1 MHNGS
6 LPYEC
11 YRHIAFA
18 GGLRVSFARMNRTVS
33 KVDSLLHPYAV
44 EQIRADFPILQ
55 RKVHD
60 QPLAYL
66 DSASTAQKP
75 QAMLDAMMGF
85 YSTSNANVHR
95 GVYTL
100 GIESTDAFEAARDAV
115 AGLINAPSRREVIF
129 TRNTTEAINLVAKT
143 YGLAECGAGDV
154 IVCTVLEHHANL
166 VPWQVLAETTGAN
179 LRFLDI
185 DDEGN
190 LQLDAL
196 EAIARE
202 GNVKLVAVTHQSN
215 TLGVR
220 PPLAELVRWAH
231 AEGAIVVLD
240 AAQTVPNRPV
250 DVQLLDVDFL
260 AFSGHKTLGPTGIG
274 VLWGR
279 EALLQE
285 MQPFL
290 TGGEMIRSVALDRTS
305 WNTLPWKFE
314 AGTPAFAEA
323 VGLHAALD
331 YLERVGLEAIDAH
344 EHAITEYALGRLA
357 EVPGLRVIGPQ
368 LAASRGGVISFLLED
383 VHPHDI
389 AEILDRHAVCVRA
402 GHHCTQPL
410 MQRLQIAA
418 TVRASFYLYTTTD
431 EIDRLIVGLYDVR
444 RVMGV

>member
-1 MHNGS
+1 M
-6 LPYEC
+6 
-11 YRHIAFA
+11 R
-18 GGLRVSFARMNRTVS
+18 
-33 KVDSLLHPYAV
+33 
-44 EQIRADFPILQ
+44 IRADFPILA
-55 RKVHD
+55 RELHG

-66 DSASTAQKP
+66 DSASTSQKP
-75 QAMLDAMMGF
+75 QQMLDAMTRF

-100 GIESTDAFEAARDAV
+100 GVESTDAFEAARDAV
-115 AGLINAPSRREVIF
+115 AALLNAPSRREVIF
-129 TRNTTEAINLVAKT
+129 TRNTTEALNLVAKT
-143 YGLAECGAGDV
+143 YGAQNCGPGDV
-154 IVCTVLEHHANL
+154 IVSTVLEHHANL
-166 VPWQVLAETTGAN
+166 VPWQVLAEQTGAT

-196 EAIARE
+196 DAIARE

-220 PPLAELVRWAH
+220 PPVAELVAWAH
-231 AEGAIVVLD
+231 AQGAVVVLD

-250 DVQLLDVDFL
+250 DVQALDVDFL

-274 VLWGR
+274 ALWGR
-279 EALLQE
+279 ESLLADL
-285 MQPFL
+285 QPFL
-290 TGGEMIRSVALDRTS
+290 TGGEMIRSVKLERTS
-305 WNTLPWKFE
+305 WNSLPWKFE
-314 AGTPAFAEA
+314 AGTPAYAEA
-323 VGLHAALD
+323 VGLHAAID
-331 YLERVGLEAIDAH
+331 YLHAVGLEAIDAH

-357 EVPGLRVIGPQ
+357 EVPSLRIIGPQ
-368 LAASRGGVISFLLED
+368 TAAARGGVVSFLLDD

-410 MQRLQIAA
+410 IERLGVAA
-418 TVRASFYLYTTTD
+418 TVRASFYLTTTEA
-431 EIDRLIVGLYDVR
+431 EIDRLVDGLLDVR

>member
-1 MHNGS
+1 MTLS
-6 LPYEC
+6 PLTP
-11 YRHIAFA
+11 AD
-18 GGLRVSFARMNRTVS
+18 LAR
-33 KVDSLLHPYAV
+33 
-44 EQIRADFPILQ
+44 IRADFPILA
-55 RKVHD
+55 RELHG

-66 DSASTAQKP
+66 DSASTSQKP
-75 QAMLDAMMGF
+75 QQMLDAMTRF

-100 GIESTDAFEAARDAV
+100 GVESTDAFEAARDAV
-115 AGLINAPSRREVIF
+115 AALLNAPSRREVIF
-129 TRNTTEAINLVAKT
+129 TRNTTEALNLVAKT
-143 YGLAECGAGDV
+143 YGAQNCGPGDV
-154 IVCTVLEHHANL
+154 IVSTVLEHHANL
-166 VPWQVLAETTGAN
+166 VPWQVLAEQTGAT

-196 EAIARE
+196 DAIARE

-220 PPLAELVRWAH
+220 PPVAELVAWAH
-231 AEGAIVVLD
+231 AQGAVVVLD

-250 DVQLLDVDFL
+250 DVQALDVDFL

-274 VLWGR
+274 ALWGR
-279 EALLQE
+279 ESLLADL
-285 MQPFL
+285 QPFL
-290 TGGEMIRSVALDRTS
+290 TGGEMIRSVKLERTS
-305 WNTLPWKFE
+305 WNSLPWKFE
-314 AGTPAFAEA
+314 AGTPAYAEA
-323 VGLHAALD
+323 VGLHAAID
-331 YLERVGLEAIDAH
+331 YLHAVGLEAIDAH

-357 EVPGLRVIGPQ
+357 EVPSLRIIGPQ
-368 LAASRGGVISFLLED
+368 TAAARGGVVSFLLED

-410 MQRLQIAA
+410 IERLGVAA
-418 TVRASFYLYTTTD
+418 TVRASFYLYTTEA
-431 EIDRLIVGLYDVR
+431 EIDRLVDGLLDVR

>member
-1 MHNGS
+1 MTLS
-6 LPYEC
+6 PLTP
-11 YRHIAFA
+11 AD
-18 GGLRVSFARMNRTVS
+18 LAR
-33 KVDSLLHPYAV
+33 
-44 EQIRADFPILQ
+44 IRADFPILA
-55 RKVHD
+55 RELHG

-66 DSASTAQKP
+66 DSASTSQKP
-75 QAMLDAMMGF
+75 QQMLDAMTRF

-100 GIESTDAFEAARDAV
+100 GVESTDAFEAARDAV
-115 AGLINAPSRREVIF
+115 AALLNAPSRREVIF
-129 TRNTTEAINLVAKT
+129 TRNTTEALNLVAKT
-143 YGLAECGAGDV
+143 YGAQNCGPGDV
-154 IVCTVLEHHANL
+154 IVSTVLEHHANL
-166 VPWQVLAETTGAN
+166 VPWQVLAEQTGAT

-196 EAIARE
+196 DAIARE

-220 PPLAELVRWAH
+220 PPVAELVAWAH
-231 AEGAIVVLD
+231 AQGAVVVLD

-250 DVQLLDVDFL
+250 DVQALDVDFL

-274 VLWGR
+274 ALWGR
-279 EALLQE
+279 ESLLAE
-285 MQPFL
+285 LQPFL
-290 TGGEMIRSVALDRTS
+290 TGGEMIRSVKLERTS
-305 WNTLPWKFE
+305 WNSLPWKFE
-314 AGTPAFAEA
+314 AGTPAYAEA
-323 VGLHAALD
+323 VGLHAAID
-331 YLERVGLEAIDAH
+331 YLHAVGLEAIDAH

-357 EVPGLRVIGPQ
+357 EVPSLRIIGPQ
-368 LAASRGGVISFLLED
+368 TAAARGGVVSFLLED

-410 MQRLQIAA
+410 IERLGVAA
-418 TVRASFYLYTTTD
+418 TVRASFYLYTTEA
-431 EIDRLIVGLYDVR
+431 EIDRLVDGLLDVR

>member
-1 MHNGS
+1 
-6 LPYEC
+6 
-11 YRHIAFA
+11 
-18 GGLRVSFARMNRTVS
+18 VTVS
-33 KVDSLLHPYAV
+33 PLTPTDLAG
-44 EQIRADFPILQ
+44 IRADFPILA
-55 RKVHD
+55 RELHG

-66 DSASTAQKP
+66 DSASTSQKP
-75 QAMLDAMMGF
+75 QQMLDAMTSF

-100 GIESTDAFEAARDAV
+100 GVESTDAFEAARDAV
-115 AGLINAPSRREVIF
+115 AALLNAPSRREVIF
-129 TRNTTEAINLVAKT
+129 TRNTTEALNLVAKT
-143 YGLAECGAGDV
+143 YGAQNCGPGDV
-154 IVCTVLEHHANL
+154 IVSTVLEHHANL
-166 VPWQVLAETTGAN
+166 VPWQVLAEQTGAT

-196 EAIARE
+196 DAIARE

-220 PPLAELVRWAH
+220 PPVAELVAWAH
-231 AEGAIVVLD
+231 AQGAVVVLD

-250 DVQLLDVDFL
+250 DVQALDVDFL

-274 VLWGR
+274 ALWGR
-279 EALLQE
+279 ESLLAGLE
-285 MQPFL
+285 PFL
-290 TGGEMIRSVALDRTS
+290 TGGEMIRSVKLERTS
-305 WNTLPWKFE
+305 WNSLPWKFE

-323 VGLHAALD
+323 VGLHAAID
-331 YLERVGLEAIDAH
+331 YLHAVGLEAIDAH
-344 EHAITEYALGRLA
+344 EHAITDYALGRLA
-357 EVPGLRVIGPQ
+357 EVPGLRIIGPQ
-368 LAASRGGVISFLLED
+368 TAAARGGVVSFVLED

-410 MQRLQIAA
+410 IERLGLAA
-418 TVRASFYLYTTTD
+418 TVRASFYLYTTEA
-431 EIDRLIVGLYDVR
+431 EIDRLVDGLLDVR

>member
-1 MHNGS
+1 MTIS
-6 LPYEC
+6 PLTP
-11 YRHIAFA
+11 AD
-18 GGLRVSFARMNRTVS
+18 VARIRT
-33 KVDSLLHPYAV
+33 
-44 EQIRADFPILQ
+44 DFPILD
-55 RKVHD
+55 RKLHG

-66 DSASTAQKP
+66 DSASTSQKP
-75 QAMLDAMMGF
+75 RQMLEALTSF
-85 YSTSNANVHR
+85 YTTSNANVHR

-100 GIESTDAFEAARDAV
+100 GVESTDAFEAARDAV
-115 AGLINAPSRREVIF
+115 AALLNAPSRREVIF
-129 TRNTTEAINLVAKT
+129 TRNTTEALNLVAKT
-143 YGLAECGAGDV
+143 YGAQNCGPGDV
-154 IVCTVLEHHANL
+154 IVSTVLEHHANL
-166 VPWQVLAETTGAN
+166 VPWQVLAEQTGAT

-196 EAIARE
+196 DAIARE

-220 PPLAELVRWAH
+220 PPVAEIVAWAQ
-231 AEGAIVVLD
+231 AQGAVVVLD
-240 AAQTVPNRPV
+240 AAQTVPNCPV
-250 DVQLLDVDFL
+250 DVQALDVDFL

-279 EALLQE
+279 ESLLAE
-285 MQPFL
+285 LQPFL
-290 TGGEMIRSVALDRTS
+290 TGGEMIRSVKLERTS

-323 VGLHAALD
+323 VGLHAAID
-331 YLERVGLEAIDAH
+331 YLQAVGLEAIDAH
-344 EHAITEYALGRLA
+344 EHAMTAYALERLS
-357 EVPGLRVIGPQ
+357 EVRGLRIVGPQ
-368 LAASRGGVISFLLED
+368 SAEERGGVISFLLED

-410 MQRLQIAA
+410 IERLGVAA
-418 TVRASFYLYTTTD
+418 TVRASFYLYTTEA
-431 EIDRLIVGLYDVR
+431 EIDRLVSGLLDVR

>member
-1 MHNGS
+1 MAVPPVAPTP
-6 LPYEC
+6 LD
-11 YRHIAFA
+11 
-18 GGLRVSFARMNRTVS
+18 VAR
-33 KVDSLLHPYAV
+33 
-44 EQIRADFPILQ
+44 IRADFPIFG
-55 RKVHD
+55 RSVHG

-66 DSASTAQKP
+66 DSASTSQKP
-75 QAMLDAMMGF
+75 QAMVDAMAAF
-85 YSTSNANVHR
+85 YGTSNANVHR

-115 AGLINAPSRREVIF
+115 ARLINAPSRREVVF

-143 YGLAECGAGDV
+143 VGAERCGPGDV
-154 IVCTVLEHHANL
+154 IVTTVLEHHANL
-166 VPWQVLAETTGAN
+166 VPWQVLAQATGAT
-179 LRFLDI
+179 LRFLDV
-185 DDEGN
+185 DDEGA
-190 LQLDAL
+190 LQLDQL
-196 EAIARE
+196 DAIARE
-202 GNVKLVAVTHQSN
+202 GNVRIVAVTHQSN

-220 PPLAELVRWAH
+220 PPVEQLVRWAR
-231 AEGAIVVLD
+231 AQGALVVLD

-250 DVQLLDVDFL
+250 DVQQLGVDFL
-260 AFSGHKTLGPTGIG
+260 AFSGHKTLAPTGIG

-279 EALLQE
+279 EAILAE
-285 MQPFL
+285 TQPFL

-323 VGLHAALD
+323 VGLHAAID
-331 YLERVGLEAIDAH
+331 YLEGVGLEAIDAH
-344 EHAITEYALGRLA
+344 EHAITAYALGRLA
-357 EVPGLRVIGPQ
+357 EVPGLHVVGPP
-368 LAASRGGVISFLLED
+368 AAAARGGVVSFVLDD

-410 MQRLQIAA
+410 MQRLGHAA

-431 EIDRLIVGLYDVR
+431 EVDRLVDGLLDVR

>member
-1 MHNGS
+1 
-6 LPYEC
+6 
-11 YRHIAFA
+11 
-18 GGLRVSFARMNRTVS
+18 VTVS
-33 KVDSLLHPYAV
+33 PLTPADLAR
-44 EQIRADFPILQ
+44 IRADFPILA
-55 RKVHD
+55 RELHG

-66 DSASTAQKP
+66 DSASTSQKP
-75 QAMLDAMMGF
+75 QQMLDAMTSF

-100 GIESTDAFEAARDAV
+100 GVESTDAFEAARDAV
-115 AGLINAPSRREVIF
+115 AALLNAPSRREVIF
-129 TRNTTEAINLVAKT
+129 TRNTTEALNLVAKT
-143 YGLAECGAGDV
+143 YGAQNCGPGDV
-154 IVCTVLEHHANL
+154 IVSTVLEHHANL
-166 VPWQVLAETTGAN
+166 VPWQVLAEQTGAT

-196 EAIARE
+196 DAIARE

-220 PPLAELVRWAH
+220 PPVAELVAWAH
-231 AEGAIVVLD
+231 AQGAVVVLD

-250 DVQLLDVDFL
+250 DVQALDVDFL

-274 VLWGR
+274 ALWGR
-279 EALLQE
+279 ESLLVDL
-285 MQPFL
+285 QPFL
-290 TGGEMIRSVALDRTS
+290 TGGEMIRSVKLERTS
-305 WNTLPWKFE
+305 WNSLPWKFE

-323 VGLHAALD
+323 VGLHAAID
-331 YLERVGLEAIDAH
+331 YLHAVGLEAIDAH
-344 EHAITEYALGRLA
+344 EHAITDYALGRLA
-357 EVPGLRVIGPQ
+357 EVPGLRIIGPQ
-368 LAASRGGVISFLLED
+368 TAAARGGVVSFVLDD

-410 MQRLQIAA
+410 IERLGLAA
-418 TVRASFYLYTTTD
+418 TVRASFYLHTTET
-431 EIDRLIVGLYDVR
+431 EIDRLVAGLLDVR